1 MARRGRLPI
10 TSRRVGSNLQR
21 DELRRILHGPGVQE
35 RLTPVSLSARL
46 KVRSPELDLEAPV
59 DPLGATRVEL
69 PRSADAGRCPC
80 ENLDSEDV
88 GRVKEAGEEPG
99 VTESLGPRALRD
111 ATRESIQRT
120 NGGGAAA
127 AAPSCRYRKITVS
140 HRDAWQNYP
149 ASSGGG
155 KKGGPFVSPNPD
167 WVAGNGIMKHRFL
180 LTIDVDGDPNL
191 CRYKQEN
198 KNKVVRREGKP
209 GEVVDRD
216 RARHDDTYPRTSSWI
231 RFVGSQIQWMDA
243 PGYPANL
250 DDTDPPVHQTWTFW
264 YSAWDSD
271 GTGPLELELSYDFKS
286 PDAGNTWSITY
297 TPGVPNSV
305 SR

>member
-1 MARRGRLPI
+1 VR
-10 TSRRVGSNLQR
+10 
-21 DELRRILHGPGVQE
+21 E

-80 ENLDSEDV
+80 ENLDSEEMS
-88 GRVKEAGEEPG
+88 RVKAAGEEPG
-99 VTESLGPRALRD
+99 VTESLGPR
-111 ATRESIQRT
+111 ESIQRT
-120 NGGGAAA
+120 NGGGAAAPGAAAGAVAGAAAGAVAPGAAAGVAAGAAAGAAA

-167 WVAGNGIMKHRFL
+167 WVAGKGIMKHRFL

-198 KNKVVRREGKP
+198 KNKVVRREGTP

-271 GTGPLELELSYDFKS
+271 GTGPLELELSYDFKA